1 MNGFIERPRYVCA
14 LGGAVATINALPRAI
29 PILHAAAG
37 CGGNVSMAFNAP
49 SGYLG
54 SGYCG
59 GMALPS
65 SNVFENEI
73 VFGGEERLQ
82 QQVEKTLELIDGDL
96 FVVLSGCMVE
106 IIGDNVR
113 SVASRFP
120 NNDKTVLAVET
131 GGFRGNSYTGYEL
144 VLKTLFRDFVA
155 PKRTTDERLINLW
168 GIVPAQDP
176 FWKGNLRIL
185 KTLLEKLG
193 LRVNTFFG
201 DDENL
206 DSLRGAASAS
216 LNVVASTRYGIEAAQ
231 LFQESHGVPF
241 ITVPFPIGAHGTRR
255 FLETVAAALGITE
268 TERESLIT
276 REERIYFDYLERVID
291 IYNDMDLQRY
301 ALVVGDANYA
311 PSVTRFL
318 SDDLGWL
325 PELAVVTDMLD
336 DDEKESLSR
345 EFGDYRSG
353 LLPRVVFETDAS
365 RVLGHFRDPRPAP
378 DAGAYHDPPSPGFIV
393 GSSYEKDL
401 SEELG
406 FPLLTVSYPV
416 TNRVVL
422 DRGYVGFEGGLRL
435 AEDILSM
442 LVGGR

>member
-1 MNGFIERPRYVCA
+1 MNNFIERPRYVCA

-82 QQVEKTLELIDGDL
+82 QQIEKTLELIDGEL
-96 FVVLSGCMVE
+96 FIVVSGCMVE

-113 SVASRFP
+113 SVASRFQ
-120 NNDKTVLAVET
+120 NNGKTVLAVET
-131 GGFRGNSYTGYEL
+131 GGFRGNSYDGYEL
-144 VLKTLFRDFVA
+144 VLKTIFRDFVS
-155 PKRTTDERLINLW
+155 PKRTTDDRLINLW
-168 GIVPAQDP
+168 GIVPAQDV
-176 FWKGNLRIL
+176 FWKGNLKTL

-201 DDENL
+201 DDETVAE
-206 DSLRGAASAS
+206 LREASSAA
-216 LNVVASTRYGIEAAQ
+216 LNVVVSSQYGIEAAK
-231 LFQESHGVPF
+231 LFQETHGVPF
-241 ITVPFPIGAHGTRR
+241 INVPFPIGAHGTRTL
-255 FLETVAAALGITE
+255 LETVATALGIAE

-276 REERIYFDYLERVID
+276 REERTYFDYLERVID

-301 ALVVGDANYA
+301 ALVVGDVNYA
-311 PSVTRFL
+311 QAVTRFL

-336 DDEKESLSR
+336 DEQKEHLSR

-353 LLPRVVFETDAS
+353 LLPRVVFETDTS
-365 RVLGHFRDPRPAP
+365 PVLSHFQDLRPAP
-378 DAGAYHDPPSPGFIV
+378 DDGGYRDDLSPGFIV
-393 GSSYEKDL
+393 GSSFEKEL

-422 DRGYVGFEGGLRL
+422 DRGYAAFEGGLRL
-435 AEDILSM
+435 AEDVLSM
-442 LVGGR
+442 LVSGR

>member
-1 MNGFIERPRYVCA
+1 MNNSIERPRYVCA

-29 PILHAAAG
+29 PVLHAAAG

-73 VFGGEERLQ
+73 VFGGEERLR

-96 FVVLSGCMVE
+96 FVVVSGCMVE

-113 SVASRFP
+113 SVASRFH
-120 NNDKTVLAVET
+120 NNGKTVLAVES
-131 GGFRGNSYTGYEL
+131 GGFRGTSYSGYEL

-176 FWKGNLRIL
+176 FWKGNLRVL

-201 DDENL
+201 DGETL
-206 DSLRGAASAS
+206 VELRDASSAA
-216 LNVVASTRYGIEAAQ
+216 LNVVVSTQYGIEAAK
-231 LFQESHGVPF
+231 LFQEIHDVPF
-241 ITVPFPIGAHGTRR
+241 INTSFPIGAHGTRI
-255 FLETVAAALGITE
+255 FLETVAAALGMAE
-268 TERESLIT
+268 AERESMII

-291 IYNDMDLQRY
+291 IYTDMDLQRY

-311 PSVTRFL
+311 QAVTRFL

-325 PELAVVTDMLD
+325 PEMAVVTDILD

-353 LLPRVVFETDAS
+353 LVPRVLFETDAS
-365 RVLGHFRDPRPAP
+365 RVLGHFRDLRPAP
-378 DAGAYHDPPSPGFIV
+378 GDGGYHDDLSPGFIV
-393 GSSYEKDL
+393 GSSFEKEL

-422 DRGYVGFEGGLRL
+422 DRGYAGFEGGLRL